1 VRIVYASGFNTDNLI
16 ALAHTYYMIG
26 DKLTISD
33 WAALTSV
40 IAAAGGATA
49 IGIKWTIK
57 HYLAELKPNGGSS
70 MRDAINRIGLDVT
83 EMRVSLARLEGRF
96 DQHVEEGEK

>member
-1 VRIVYASGFNTDNLI
+1 
-16 ALAHTYYMIG
+16 MIG

-40 IAAAGGATA
+40 IAAGGGITA

-70 MRDAINRIGLDVT
+70 LHDAISRIGLDIT

-96 DQHVEEGEK
+96 DQHVEEGE

>member
-1 VRIVYASGFNTDNLI
+1 MTV
-16 ALAHTYYMIG
+16 
-26 DKLTISD
+26 SD

-40 IAAAGGATA
+40 ILGVGGVT
-49 IGIKWTIK
+49 ILGIKWTIK

-70 MRDAINRIGLDVT
+70 MRDAVNKIGLDIT

>member
-1 VRIVYASGFNTDNLI
+1 
-16 ALAHTYYMIG
+16 MIG

-40 IAAAGGATA
+40 VAAGGGITA

-70 MRDAINRIGLDVT
+70 LHDAVSRIGLDVT
-83 EMRVSLARLEGRF
+83 ELRVSLARLEGRF
-96 DQHVEEGEK
+96 DQHVEEGE

>member
-1 VRIVYASGFNTDNLI
+1 MTV
-16 ALAHTYYMIG
+16 
-26 DKLTISD
+26 SD

-40 IAAAGGATA
+40 IFGVGGVT
-49 IGIKWTIK
+49 ILGIKWTIK

-70 MRDAINRIGLDVT
+70 MRDAVNKIGLDIT

-96 DQHVEEGEK
+96 DQHVIEGEE

>member
-1 VRIVYASGFNTDNLI
+1 MNV
-16 ALAHTYYMIG
+16 
-26 DKLTISD
+26 SD

-40 IAAAGGATA
+40 ILGVGGVT
-49 IGIKWTIK
+49 ILGIKWTIK

-70 MRDAINRIGLDVT
+70 MRDAVNKIGLDVT

-96 DQHVEEGEK
+96 DQHVIEGEE

>member
-1 VRIVYASGFNTDNLI
+1 MTV
-16 ALAHTYYMIG
+16 
-26 DKLTISD
+26 SD

-40 IAAAGGATA
+40 ILGVGGVT
-49 IGIKWTIK
+49 ILGIKWTIK

-70 MRDAINRIGLDVT
+70 MRDAVNKIGLDVT

-96 DQHVEEGEK
+96 DQHVEEGE

>member
-1 VRIVYASGFNTDNLI
+1 
-16 ALAHTYYMIG
+16 MIG

-40 IAAAGGATA
+40 VAAGGGITA

-70 MRDAINRIGLDVT
+70 LHDAVSRIGLDVT

-96 DQHVEEGEK
+96 EQHVEEGE

>member
-1 VRIVYASGFNTDNLI
+1 MNV
-16 ALAHTYYMIG
+16 
-26 DKLTISD
+26 SD

-40 IAAAGGATA
+40 ILGVGGVT
-49 IGIKWTIK
+49 IPGIKWTIK

-70 MRDAINRIGLDVT
+70 MRDAVNKIGLDIT

-96 DQHVEEGEK
+96 DQHVIEGEE